1 MPLFDWNA
9 DHLSSVAGPY
19 AWIYAAVALPL
30 TIAVVVLWL
39 IWLNFARLWR
49 RSDCVDGL
57 QRSISGSSDDEEQ
70 AFTGNIIIND
80 FKKRS

>member
-30 TIAVVVLWL
+30 TIAIVVVWL
-39 IWLNFARLWR
+39 IWLNFARLR
-49 RSDCVDGL
+49 RGSSRVEGL
-57 QRSISGSSDDEEQ
+57 QRNISGSSSDEEQ
-70 AFTGNIIIND
+70 AATGQILMND
-80 FKKRS
+80 FEKRI